1 MDCSEIGP
9 SLPTYREAKPSTET
23 FHADVGGL
31 STQVAP
37 KLSLGQPQ
45 WQLALPLVNADHEQ
59 GVQSKKLPSSLMLRL
74 PTTLSFYPP

>member
-9 SLPTYREAKPSTET
+9 SLPTYREAEPSTET

-37 KLSLGQPQ
+37 TLSLGQPPN
-45 WQLALPLVNADHEQ
+45 APLVAAGFAPGQ
-59 GVQSKKLPSSLMLRL
+59 CRP
-74 PTTLSFYPP
+74 